1 MNDRLRNHL
10 VALAA
15 AVLTTAAPAQ
25 AYEAG
30 DWIVRAGPTG
40 ILPVNSDSTDVPG
53 IPNSGVE
60 VDNAWTLGFTIA
72 YLFTPNVGLELLGV
86 VPPKHDINGD
96 NSISSL
102 DKLATTRVLPPTLS
116 LQYYFDLAPSIHP
129 YVGAGINYTTFFD
142 EDTKGALSGTSINLD
157 DSWGLAGQLGIDY
170 DIGSNWLVNAAV
182 WYIDIDSQ
190 AHIRGIGNVD
200 VNIDP
205 WVVNVGVGYRF

>member
-1 MNDRLRNHL
+1 MKNRVINS
-10 VALAA
+10 VAALAA
-15 AVLTTAAPAQ
+15 AIVITAAPAQ

-40 ILPVNSDSTDVPG
+40 ILPLNSDSTAVPG
-53 IPNSGVE
+53 IPDSGVE

-72 YLFTPNVGLELLGV
+72 YMFTNNIGLELLGV

-96 NSISSL
+96 KSISSL
-102 DKLATTRVLPPTLS
+102 DTIATTRVLPPTLS
-116 LQYYFDLAPSIHP
+116 LQYYFDLSPKFHP

-142 EDTKGALSGTSINLD
+142 EDTKGALSGTTINLS

-182 WYIDIDSQ
+182 WYIDIDPQ
-190 AHIRGIGNVD
+190 AHIRGVGNVD
-200 VNIDP
+200 VNLDP
-205 WVVNVGVGYRF
+205 WVVHVGFGHRF